1 MAASKQPIE
10 APITPAGGH
19 ADSLAGVEPATSVAG
34 KNSQETPQDSCELGS
49 FEPSLTKAEQKAAV
63 DEFLKLDA
71 EVYTKADELAG
82 EYQALMQR
90 FDDELLPR
98 CDRVQA
104 VLSQRGPMHIPG
116 LPSWSA
122 WRDAFIAF
130 LQKTMKMSL
139 STFKRRL
146 KEFQNGEPAEITA
159 GEAGEEPADDTGT
172 DDDPAPVVYESPK
185 EQVTKWVEKQ
195 RKVLAGEI
203 GPIDADPIRG
213 GERRIDTAVLMLDEF
228 QLALDEGL
236 LDPVPLVKELNRF
249 TKHYPTFHAPLK
261 PVPLDLRQANELV
274 VKWHRHHKP
283 IRVAKFSI
291 GVEKD
296 GELVGVAICMRPA
309 CRALD
314 DGRTIE
320 VARLAVIEDK
330 EDTEKAKN
338 VCSYLYGSC
347 ARIAK
352 EMGFSRIQTYI
363 LDREKGISLKG
374 AGWTLEKR
382 GCGGTAQGLR
392 KNRPNGHEITP
403 VTFKKKQRWA
413 KQFDDKKPVS
423 SVPVEVAEES
433 SFSEERKPVTP
444 TDVSQKKPVVA
455 LRVLQ
460 SPAPCGGCKDMHLG
474 IAEMAKA
481 NPGMNDEDLAAN
493 SGCNVTTVRQAR
505 ARYLDWNRETA
516 YWRPILSPLMR
527 PVWAGSRCTH

>member
-1 MAASKQPIE
+1 MATLSQPIDQ
-10 APITPAGGH
+10 PTFPPMGD
-19 ADSLAGVEPATSVAG
+19 ADSSAGVGQATSAAE
-34 KNSQETPQDSCELGS
+34 KNSQESTDNSGKVVPNGA
-49 FEPSLTKAEQKAAV
+49 SLTNAEIEAALE
-63 DEFLKLDA
+63 EFEKLDKEA
-71 EVYTKADELAG
+71 FEKADELADA
-82 EYQALMQR
+82 YQEVVRR
-90 FDDELLPR
+90 FKDELLPIAYR
-98 CDRVQA
+98 A
-104 VLSQRGPMHIPG
+104 WEFLSQRGAMHIPG
-116 LPSWSA
+116 LPLWTV
-122 WRDAFIAF
+122 WRDRLLAR
-130 LQKTMKMSL
+130 LTVKMSVRTL
-139 STFKRRL
+139 QRRL
-146 KEFQNGEPAEITA
+146 KEIRDLTNPEPDP
-159 GEAGEEPADDTGT
+159 EPEPEPEPDS
-172 DDDPAPVVYESPK
+172 APVIYESPK

-392 KNRPNGHEITP
+392 KNRPNGHEVTPITF
-403 VTFKKKQRWA
+403 VKKQRWA
-413 KQFDDKKPVS
+413 SLLHTQPVS
-423 SVPVEVAEES
+423 SVPIEAADDEANVA
-433 SFSEERKPVTP
+433 
-444 TDVSQKKPVVA
+444 
-455 LRVLQ
+455 
-460 SPAPCGGCKDMHLG
+460 
-474 IAEMAKA
+474 
-481 NPGMNDEDLAAN
+481 
-493 SGCNVTTVRQAR
+493 
-505 ARYLDWNRETA
+505 
-516 YWRPILSPLMR
+516 
-527 PVWAGSRCTH
+527 

>member
-1 MAASKQPIE
+1 MTMNISSQPIDQ
-10 APITPAGGH
+10 PTLPTLPPA
-19 ADSLAGVEPATSVAG
+19 AGANPSAELGPATSAVEII
-34 KNSQETPQDSCELGS
+34 SQETPSNSCELDS
-49 FEPSLTKAEQKAAV
+49 IEPSLTDAEKETAV
-63 DEFLKLDA
+63 SEFQKLDA
-71 EVYTKADELAG
+71 WVDDKTDELMD
-82 EYQALMQR
+82 EFQDLMHR
-90 FDDELLPR
+90 FNNELLPPV
-98 CDRVQA
+98 DRMQA
-104 VLSQRGPMHIPG
+104 FLSQRGSMHIPG
-116 LPSWSA
+116 LPSWSS
-122 WRDAFIAF
+122 WRDSFLAK
-130 LQKTMKMSL
+130 LQKKMKMSL

-146 KEFQNGEPAEITA
+146 KEFQDGDKLL
-159 GEAGEEPADDTGT
+159 EESESEEETDEGGT
-172 DDDPAPVVYESPK
+172 PSKKEDEEEEDAPVIYDSPK

-228 QLALDEGL
+228 QLALDDGL

-363 LDREKGISLKG
+363 LDIEKGTSLKG
-374 AGWTLEKR
+374 AGWVLEKR
-382 GCGGTAQGLR
+382 KCGGTPQGLR

-403 VTFKKKQRWA
+403 VTLMKKQRWA
-413 KQFDDKKPVS
+413 RQFGNKQPVS
-423 SVPVEVAEES
+423 SVPVEAAEDEANVA
-433 SFSEERKPVTP
+433 
-444 TDVSQKKPVVA
+444 
-455 LRVLQ
+455 
-460 SPAPCGGCKDMHLG
+460 
-474 IAEMAKA
+474 
-481 NPGMNDEDLAAN
+481 
-493 SGCNVTTVRQAR
+493 
-505 ARYLDWNRETA
+505 
-516 YWRPILSPLMR
+516 
-527 PVWAGSRCTH
+527 

>member
-1 MAASKQPIE
+1 
-10 APITPAGGH
+10 
-19 ADSLAGVEPATSVAG
+19 
-34 KNSQETPQDSCELGS
+34 
-49 FEPSLTKAEQKAAV
+49 
-63 DEFLKLDA
+63 
-71 EVYTKADELAG
+71 
-82 EYQALMQR
+82 
-90 FDDELLPR
+90 
-98 CDRVQA
+98 
-104 VLSQRGPMHIPG
+104 
-116 LPSWSA
+116 
-122 WRDAFIAF
+122 
-130 LQKTMKMSL
+130 
-139 STFKRRL
+139 
-146 KEFQNGEPAEITA
+146 
-159 GEAGEEPADDTGT
+159 
-172 DDDPAPVVYESPK
+172 
-185 EQVTKWVEKQ
+185 
-195 RKVLAGEI
+195 
-203 GPIDADPIRG
+203 
-213 GERRIDTAVLMLDEF
+213 
-228 QLALDEGL
+228 
-236 LDPVPLVKELNRF
+236 
-249 TKHYPTFHAPLK
+249 
-261 PVPLDLRQANELV
+261 
-274 VKWHRHHKP
+274 
-283 IRVAKFSI
+283 
-291 GVEKD
+291 
-296 GELVGVAICMRPA
+296 
-309 CRALD
+309 
-314 DGRTIE
+314 
-320 VARLAVIEDK
+320 
-330 EDTEKAKN
+330 
-338 VCSYLYGSC
+338 
-347 ARIAK
+347 
-352 EMGFSRIQTYI
+352 MGFSRIQTYI